1 MAVKTKIDDAAQYYK
16 PTLVTDAATDRADE
30 IAVGSNGGSKGFI
43 VSSGVQDTPMSL
55 SATHKNLME
64 VTQGF
69 CFLLGSFSGIWA
81 GAGAVKIK
89 LVETATPEF
98 FRDFLLDKALSNYT
112 YKVYL
117 SVVDNA
123 GHIVSKELTLVTGGG
138 WDYELSKYKYT
149 FKIPTNEMTFG
160 TDGSG
165 TPLTDLSKV
174 SVYLRGYFYEARLVE
189 YLGGGIEI
197 GGTGG
202 SVPFYLRGLVASAGS
217 SLPWDFPVVP
227 IGSVDIT
234 SGTFV
239 AGVDYMPKSAKITL
253 TFNGAYTDSTIILR
267 SGYIP
272 VRQSSDNL
280 VTDYIP
286 VSQRS
291 LATGYLDF
299 NMRTIRYKSPASRT
313 AVFYIFAQNSHSW
326 SITSKPSWVS
336 TSVNSGSGNST
347 KVTLTLSANTTG
359 VARAGTIVVVDNS
372 TNQQY
377 NIPIVQWGIER
388 YYAVENIVSG
398 QAKSVKAYA
407 ATIVKHTFDME
418 VAYYNAP
425 TFNLYLR
432 QIGFNIADYAAGANG
447 IGTLNMKSGPCA
459 GRDFNITDCEYDA
472 THDRWK
478 LTLDRLED
486 SSVGMVFPNISYPI
500 NAGDRFVLTD
510 ILMPEVYITVAGKR
524 LLAKARVYYDTHSKL
539 KYLYDLEID
548 SKWIHGQTGVYL
560 RPGMYMQIADS
571 DLIGESAEYVLI
583 DTVTITENDSN
594 IPTFKVTLREK
605 LYLPE

>member
-1 MAVKTKIDDAAQYYK
+1 MGVYVKIDDEAKYYQ
-16 PTLVTDAATDRADE
+16 PSLVTDAATDRADE
-30 IAVGSNGGSKGFI
+30 IAVGSDGGSKGFI

-81 GAGAVKIK
+81 GAGAVKLK

-98 FRDFLLDKALSNYT
+98 FQDFLLDKSLSNYT

-117 SVVDNA
+117 SVVDN
-123 GHIVSKELTLVTGGG
+123 GNHIANKELTLVAGGG

-174 SVYLRGYFYEARLVE
+174 SVYLRGYFYETKLIE
-189 YLGGGIEI
+189 YIGGGIEMDSA
-197 GGTGG
+197 GGAAA
-202 SVPFYLRGLVASAGS
+202 FYLRGLAAGS
-217 SLPWDFPVVP
+217 NLGWGIPSITF
-227 IGSVDIT
+227 GSIDVN
-234 SGTFV
+234 SGTF
-239 AGVDYMPKSAKITL
+239 AQGVEFMPKSAKITATIPSYSNSSTL
-253 TFNGAYTDSTIILR
+253 MRAGFIPIRRSADNGYTDYVPISQK
-267 SGYIP
+267 SG
-272 VRQSSDNL
+272 
-280 VTDYIP
+280 T
-286 VSQRS
+286 
-291 LATGYLDF
+291 TGSLDF
-299 NMRTIRYKSPASRT
+299 NMRTIRYKSPAART
-313 AVFYIFAQNSHSW
+313 VAFYIFAKNSHSW
-326 SITSKPSWVS
+326 SFTDKPSWVTLS
-336 TSVNSGSGNST
+336 ASSGSGSKT
-347 KVTLTLSANTTG
+347 KVALTIDANTSG
-359 VARAGTIVVVDNS
+359 EARAGTISILDTS
-372 TNQQY
+372 ANQY
-377 NIPIVQWGIER
+377 YKIPIVQWGIER

-459 GRDFNITDCEYDA
+459 GRDFNITNCEYDA

-594 IPTFKVTLREK
+594 TPTFKVTLREK